1 MSFLKLIL
9 KNPFRNRSRA
19 ILSILGIG
27 IGIVTIV
34 ALGAITNGLVESAE
48 STLHVGGT
56 DFIVMSPDGMES
68 IDPEWN
74 SKIKDISGI
83 SSVTSV
89 YNAALPLEGSGFLS
103 LQGRDPNSINELKLK
118 IINGTNFKNNSN
130 EIIMGKMAMER
141 FNKSVNDTIEAS
153 GQKWTIVGVYESGD
167 PNVDTESFGSLANVQ
182 KFMDDEDKISGLYV
196 KVDKGID
203 VKKITNDIE
212 NKYGKNISAVSSI
225 SDIESNNNVIQML
238 NGAKWGIS
246 LLAILV
252 GGIGIINTMIMSVFE
267 RTREIGVLKSV
278 GWSNRRIIGMIV
290 GESVVITLIAGII
303 GSIVGFILVQLIANT
318 GILDGMTPVFSINIF
333 LEAILISLIVG
344 IIGGLYPA
352 VKASKLPPTEAL
364 RYE

>member
-27 IGIVTIV
+27 IGIITII
-34 ALGAITNGLVESAE
+34 ALGAFTNGLVESAE
-48 STLHVGGT
+48 SSLHVGGT
-56 DFIVMSPDGMES
+56 DFIVMSPDGTES

-74 SKIKDISGI
+74 SRIKNISGVE
-83 SSVTSV
+83 SVTSV
-89 YNAALPLEGSGFLS
+89 YNAALPLEGSGYLF
-103 LQGRDPNSINELKLK
+103 LQGRDPNSINELNLK

-130 EIIMGKMAMER
+130 EIIIGKIAMER
-141 FNKSVNDTIEAS
+141 FNKTVNDTIEAG
-153 GQKWTIVGVYESGD
+153 GQQWKIVGVYESGD
-167 PNVDTESFGSLANVQ
+167 PNIDTESFGSLANVQ
-182 KFMDDEDKISGLYV
+182 DFMDDEDKVSGLYV
-196 KVDKGID
+196 KVTKGAD
-203 VKKITNDIE
+203 VEKITQNID
-212 NKYGKNISAVSSI
+212 NKYGKNITAVSSI
-225 SDIESNNNVIQML
+225 SDIESNNDIINML

-246 LLAILV
+246 LLAIVV

-290 GESVVITLIAGII
+290 GESIVITVIAGIV
-303 GSIVGFILVQLIANT
+303 GSIIGIILVEAIAST
-318 GILDGMTPVFSINIF
+318 GMLQGIVPVFTVNIF
-333 LEAILISLIVG
+333 LEAFLVSLIVG

-352 VKASKLPPTEAL
+352 IKASKLPPTEAL